1 MLNDQDSNI
10 DHQRFKIE
18 HVSNMAKSKDN
29 QNMNTIHELEKQ
41 INGLIKSVSR
51 AEAIIDDKED
61 TIGTF

>member
-1 MLNDQDSNI
+1 
-10 DHQRFKIE
+10 
-18 HVSNMAKSKDN
+18 MAKSKDN